1 MGQESCVWRD
11 WWGHGGYYSFMFK
24 YIWKETRKLR
34 LERLLVGPWRV
45 YFLLV
50 PTGVL
55 YLYIPILPITSNSNI
70 QPRAS
75 LLIQLQTRNII
86 QYHGNFS
93 HFKGVYID
101 PSWSP
106 FEYLLEVVSVADQK
120 YHKEISLRNKPM
132 IQFKSL
138 NHTQFKKLKHHKK
151 RTLSNSPSTS
161 KNPRVVTRQAG
172 PDPPP
177 DVPKEFEN
185 IIMAKNGSD
194 LKLVTQKK
202 LSKTDMLG
210 RFARLSIPKGQT
222 IAEFL
227 SEDEQMSLQQKEED
241 GVRYKG
247 MKVQLIQPSLEE
259 CSISLKKWKQ
269 GSNNSYMLCSPWNE
283 IAKNN
288 GLEVGDILQLWSFKV
303 DHSPCLILIKL

>member
-1 MGQESCVWRD
+1 MV
-11 WWGHGGYYSFMFK
+11 
-24 YIWKETRKLR
+24 
-34 LERLLVGPWRV
+34 
-45 YFLLV
+45 
-50 PTGVL
+50 
-55 YLYIPILPITSNSNI
+55 TS
-70 QPRAS
+70 
-75 LLIQLQTRNII
+75 
-86 QYHGNFS
+86 HD
-93 HFKGVYID
+93 FKGVYIG

-106 FEYLLEVVSVADQK
+106 FDYLLEVARVADQK

-132 IQFKSL
+132 RQFKSL

-151 RTLSNSPSTS
+151 GTLSNSPSTS
-161 KNPRVVTRQAG
+161 KNPRVTQQAG

-177 DVPKEFEN
+177 DMPKEFKN
-185 IIMAKNGSD
+185 RVMAKNGSD
-194 LKLVTQKK
+194 VKLVIQKK

-210 RFARLSIPKGQT
+210 RFARLSLPKGQMR
-222 IAEFL
+222 AEFL

-247 MKVQLIQPSLEE
+247 FKVQLIQPSLEE

-269 GSNNSYMLCSPWNE
+269 GSNNSYMLTSPWNE

-288 GLEVGDILQLWSFKV
+288 GLEVGDIIQLWSFVV

>member
-1 MGQESCVWRD
+1 MEGIIPSCSNIYGKRQESCDWRD
-11 WWGHGGYYSFMFK
+11 YWWGHGGCTFFLFQLGCYIYIYPFFPSPQTAIYNLPLLSSFNFK
-24 YIWKETRKLR
+24 P
-34 LERLLVGPWRV
+34 G
-45 YFLLV
+45 
-50 PTGVL
+50 
-55 YLYIPILPITSNSNI
+55 TSSN
-70 QPRAS
+70 
-75 LLIQLQTRNII
+75 TMVT
-86 QYHGNFS
+86 S
-93 HFKGVYID
+93 HDFKGVYID

-161 KNPRVVTRQAG
+161 KNPRVVTQQAG

-269 GSNNSYMLCSPWNE
+269 GSNNSHMLCSPWNE